1 METQTN
7 EDVKPL
13 THLSLFLQK
22 NGFKPF
28 NNGLPSK
35 LDTVAD
41 FDQCVKL
48 MKEQANDK
56 FFKMDLQ
63 YIVERLTNISDIL
76 RKLGYPKN

>member
-35 LDTVAD
+35 LDSVAD
-41 FDQCVKL
+41 FD
-48 MKEQANDK
+48 
-56 FFKMDLQ
+56 
-63 YIVERLTNISDIL
+63 
-76 RKLGYPKN
+76 